1 VNVTHQDDNAEQTP
15 QTGPPAPSS
24 AVFNVQRDIFR
35 SALAG
40 PLRFIVPVAGYFI
53 LYPLMLDRAG
63 LAVLGLWSLL
73 STLTSYL
80 GMADVGFS
88 LLITREAGRD
98 RSEGEAIQ
106 CRRDHLAARRVY
118 AAVAAVVL
126 GALLF
131 AGEGLFLGLS
141 EYYSPGD
148 LLLAT
153 MALVVGATLQITA
166 RLDAAVLAARND
178 NYGVQLVLAITPVFP
193 FAASVA
199 GTLLGAPIE
208 GLAAGALLSSLSQ
221 IVIFRH
227 RLKRHHPQW
236 AAAAVALSP
245 FETLLHLR
253 SLMRRGWHLYVISVG
268 FILREPVFRLVLG
281 VSLGPQAVGLYDIAM
296 RVTHT
301 IRDIAASGFTALFPG
316 LAVLHRGDERKATIE
331 LLRVSLLALGAAG
344 TSGFVLLLLFAGE
357 AYSLWLGELPGG
369 LVMATRLLII
379 GNLITLANVPFWYL
393 LQASDNER
401 FGARALWLQTAAV
414 LALIPAG
421 GIVEYTFPGM
431 LTYWI
436 ATEFVMLVSIYWFSQ
451 AKLNLFLPVVSVP
464 RIVILVTVAVGFIAA
479 AWSMAVL
486 SVDMAQRIV
495 LGVGCLGLL
504 FIIVWDPVREFI
516 AEARLAGSK
525 PSRQGPS
532 HG

>member
-1 VNVTHQDDNAEQTP
+1 M
-15 QTGPPAPSS
+15 
-24 AVFNVQRDIFR
+24 
-35 SALAG
+35 AG

-80 GMADVGFS
+80 SMADVGFS

-98 RSEGEAIQ
+98 RSEEEVTQ
-106 CRRDHLAARRVY
+106 CHRDHLAARRVY
-118 AAVAAVVL
+118 AAVAAMAL
-126 GALLF
+126 GVLLF

-153 MALVVGATLQITA
+153 MVLVVGATLQITA

-193 FAASVA
+193 FAASA
-199 GTLLGAPIE
+199 IGTLLGAPIE
-208 GLAAGALLSSLSQ
+208 GLAAGALLSGLSQ
-221 IVIFRH
+221 IVIFRLL
-227 RLKRHHPQW
+227 LKRRHPQW
-236 AAAAVALSP
+236 EAETVALSP

-281 VSLGPQAVGLYDIAM
+281 VGLGPQAVGLYDIAM
-296 RVTHT
+296 RVTRT
-301 IRDIAASGFTALFPG
+301 IRDIAASGFTALLPG
-316 LAVLHRGDERKATIE
+316 LAVLHRNDERQATIE

-344 TSGFVLLLLFAGE
+344 TVGFVLLLLFAGE
-357 AYSLWLGELPGG
+357 VYSLWLGELPGG
-369 LVMATRLLII
+369 LVMATRLLVI

-393 LQASDNER
+393 LQASGNER

-421 GIVEYTFPGM
+421 TILEFTFPGM
-431 LTYWI
+431 LAYWV
-436 ATEFVMLVSIYWFSQ
+436 ATEFVMLIMIYWFSQ
-451 AKLNLFLPVVSVP
+451 SRLKLFLPVVNVP
-464 RIVILVTVAVGFIAA
+464 RIFLLAMVAIGFLAA
-479 AWSMAVL
+479 AWFMTVL
-486 SVDMAQRIV
+486 SAGATERLV
-495 LGVGCLGLL
+495 LGAGCLGLV
-504 FIIVWDPVREFI
+504 FIIVWDPVRKFI
-516 AEARLAGSK
+516 AETGIAKAGT
-525 PSRQGPS
+525 SRRGAS
-532 HG
+532 DG

>member
-1 VNVTHQDDNAEQTP
+1 MTHQDDNAEQTP
-15 QTGPPAPSS
+15 RTGFPTPSS
-24 AVFNVQRDIFR
+24 TVFNVQRDVFR

-98 RSEGEAIQ
+98 RSEGEATQ
-106 CRRDHLAARRVY
+106 CRRDYLAAKRVY

-126 GALLF
+126 GTLLF

-153 MALVVGATLQITA
+153 MVLVVGATLQITA

-208 GLAAGALLSSLSQ
+208 GLAVGALLSGLSQ

-227 RLKRHHPQW
+227 RLRRHHPQW
-236 AAAAVALSP
+236 GAEAVALSSL
-245 FETLLHLR
+245 ETLLHLR
-253 SLMRRGWHLYVISVG
+253 SLMRRGWHLYIISVG

-281 VSLGPQAVGLYDIAM
+281 VGLGPQAVGIYDIAM
-296 RVTHT
+296 RVTRT
-301 IRDIAASGFTALFPG
+301 IRDMAASGFTALLPG

-331 LLRVSLLALGAAG
+331 LLRVSLLALVAAG
-344 TSGFVLLLLFAGE
+344 TTGFVLLLLFAAE
-357 AYSLWLGELPGG
+357 VYSLWLGELPGG
-369 LVMATRLLII
+369 LVVATHLLVI
-379 GNLITLANVPFWYL
+379 GNLISLANVPFWYL
-393 LQASDNER
+393 LQASGNER

-414 LALIPAG
+414 LALVPAG
-421 GIVEYTFPGM
+421 AFLDFTAPGM
-431 LTYWI
+431 LAYWV

-451 AKLNLFLPVVSVP
+451 SRLHVFFPVVNVSRV
-464 RIVILVTVAVGFIAA
+464 LLLATVAVGFIAA
-479 AWSMAVL
+479 AWSMAIL
-486 SVDMAQRIV
+486 SVDTAQRIV

-516 AEARLAGSK
+516 AVTKHPETKPPRRGS
-525 PSRQGPS
+525 S